1 MLEAQK
7 LSDGINLPSLLIVDD
22 DPLIC
27 DSLQL
32 ALSTEFNVHLAENR
46 LQAIALLRQ
55 LAVPPQ
61 LALIDLGLPPQPHRP
76 DEGFRL
82 ISELITLVPQ
92 IKILVLSG
100 QDEQSHARH
109 ARTLGAIDF
118 ITKPCAPDEIK
129 QRLNITRHVMP
140 IPDRNQQSG
149 IIGHSTATQALRQQ
163 IALYAGT
170 PFTVLIEGES
180 GSGKE
185 LIAAAIQELS
195 PNKKAPYLIFN
206 CAAISANL
214 LEPTLFGY
222 AKGAFTGATVNKS
235 GFFEDART
243 GTLFLD
249 EIGELPLELQAK
261 LLRILENGEFQ
272 RVGETQTRHS
282 QARIIAASNRDLRQE
297 VQAGNFRNDLY
308 HRLNVFTIK
317 APPLRNMG
325 KDKLLLLE
333 HFRDIYAAQAGQQPF
348 ALDEAAMAL
357 WDSYAFPGNTREL
370 RNIVI
375 RLATKYPGQT
385 VRTQQLEAELDIAPT
400 TTTIQTEAQN
410 VDTLYFDT
418 RDFDARK
425 DWGNRA
431 QYALQQPG
439 FNLDAVLLQQES
451 YYIEAALMLA
461 GGNISEAAKLLD
473 LNRTTLY
480 SRMET
485 LHKHKTRL
493 VNSRVH
499 ND

>member
-7 LSDGINLPSLLIVDD
+7 LSGGINLPSLLIVDD
-22 DPLIC
+22 DPLIR
-27 DSLQL
+27 DSLR
-32 ALSTEFNVHLAENR
+32 LSLSAEFDVHLAENR
-46 LQAIALLRQ
+46 PQAITLFRQ
-55 LAVPPQ
+55 LTVPPQ

-82 ISELITLVPQ
+82 ILELITLVPQ

-118 ITKPCAPDEIK
+118 ITKPCTPDEIK
-129 QRLNITRHVMP
+129 QRLNITWRVMAT
-140 IPDRNQQSG
+140 PDRSQQSG
-149 IIGHSTATQALRQQ
+149 IIGHSTAIQVLRQQ

-170 PFTVLIEGES
+170 PFPVLIEGES

-206 CAAISANL
+206 CAAISTNL
-214 LEPTLFGY
+214 LEPALFGY

-272 RVGETQTRHS
+272 RVGETQTRRS

-308 HRLNVFTIK
+308 HRLSIFTIK
-317 APPLRNMG
+317 APPLRDMG
-325 KDKLLLLE
+325 EDKLLLLE
-333 HFRDIYAAQAGQQPF
+333 HFRDIYATQAGQRPF
-348 ALDEAAMAL
+348 ILDEAAIAV
-357 WDSYAFPGNTREL
+357 WKNYAFPGNTREL
-370 RNIVI
+370 HNIVI
-375 RLATKYPGQT
+375 RLATKYPGHT
-385 VRTQQLEAELDIAPT
+385 VRTQQLEAELDMPAPST
-400 TTTIQTEAQN
+400 VPQAEAQN
-410 VDTLYFDT
+410 VDSVYFDI
-418 RDFDARK
+418 RDFDVRK
-425 DWGNRA
+425 DLGNRA
-431 QYALQQPG
+431 QHALRQPG

-461 GGNISEAAKLLD
+461 SGNISEAAKLLGI
-473 LNRTTLY
+473 NRTTLY
-480 SRMET
+480 SRMEA
-485 LHKHKTRL
+485 LHKHKTKRA
-493 VNSRVH
+493 NSRVH
-499 ND
+499 NN